1 MTATATVKNSKPQH
15 PGVKIKGS
23 AKEGLVVELAHEKAL
38 TEIFGTDEQEQAA
51 ALVSH
56 CLKVLKPNE
65 ASDEFPANDER
76 QFMLSIIRDLAP
88 RDAVERM
95 LAVQLVATHVA
106 TIRSARWLA
115 TTETLPQVEAH
126 YTGFNKLARTFA
138 AQVEAL
144 RKHRTGGQQK
154 VVVEHVTVNE
164 GGQAIV
170 GNVSHGG
177 PGG

>member
-1 MTATATVKNSKPQH
+1 MTTTAAAKSDKPQH

-23 AKEGLVVELAHEKAL
+23 AKDGHVIELAHEAAL
-38 TEIFGTDEQEQAA
+38 AEIFGTDRQEQTA

-106 TIRSARWLA
+106 TVRAGRWMA
-115 TTETLPQVEAH
+115 TAETLPQIEAH

-138 AQVEAL
+138 AQIEAL

-177 PGG
+177 RGA